1 MSKITFP
8 VSRSY
13 MLAFGLACTSL
24 VGCTD
29 GDKDKDAVIDTSDT
43 LIITDS
49 GDTDPNDLDA
59 DGDGVPAT
67 DDCDDGNAS
76 VYPGADELCDG
87 LDNDCDGEVD
97 EGAVGT
103 YYADADGDGFG
114 DENESIESCEP
125 GSGYVSNSGDCND
138 DDARYYPGAPEEDCT
153 DPNDYNC
160 DGSTGYADV
169 DGDGYAACVECDDTD
184 AAINPGAAEVCD
196 GVDND
201 CDGSI
206 DEDVADSSVWYADAD
221 GDGFGDPGTAVTACD
236 APAGYVSNSDDCDD
250 SDANVNPRAVE
261 RCNGIDDDC
270 DGTIDGSGAV
280 DASVWYADADGDS
293 YGDPGAGVRDC
304 EEPTGYTSDSSDC
317 DDGAASVHPGADEYC
332 NSVDDDCDGTTDEDA
347 IDGGWYY
354 TDADGDGFGEAGT
367 LAMAC
372 SGADN
377 ELDCNDSDALEPIV
391 VDIATGSASG
401 AGTMASPF
409 DSIQTGID
417 ASSECV
423 VVYAGTYN
431 ENIDFGGNNVS
442 VTSVDG
448 AESTIIDGSGG
459 SGAVVSFE
467 SGETSDAT
475 LSGFTLTGGAG
486 HYESWSETT
495 GCSSSGSCTAEHE
508 SYCGGGVYVASSSPT
523 LDSLIIESNTLP
535 AYSASYPSDTVAYFT
550 HSYGGGV
557 CVVDGSPMLTGADL
571 ISNYADQGGGMY
583 LDETSVVTY
592 TQGWIIMNTASD
604 GAGFQIDAGSLTL
617 SNAASAWNVATDNG
631 GGVLNIDGSLDA
643 TNVTWGEDDAMNGGG
658 LYLYVDAGAPSA
670 TVRNSIIYGADSGEG
685 VFSDVGGSYNGSYS
699 DVYGNAAG
707 NYSGVTDPT
716 GTGGNISVDP
726 LFTSVTD
733 DGDYTN
739 DLWTLLSGS
748 PAVNAGN
755 PSASF
760 NDTDGTRNDMGA
772 WGGPNGS
779 W

>member
-236 APAGYVSNSDDCDD
+236 APPATCRTRTT
-250 SDANVNPRAVE
+250 A
-261 RCNGIDDDC
+261 
-270 DGTIDGSGAV
+270 TT
-280 DASVWYADADGDS
+280 
-293 YGDPGAGVRDC
+293 
-304 EEPTGYTSDSSDC
+304 PTRT
-317 DDGAASVHPGADEYC
+317 
-332 NSVDDDCDGTTDEDA
+332 
-347 IDGGWYY
+347 
-354 TDADGDGFGEAGT
+354 
-367 LAMAC
+367 
-372 SGADN
+372 
-377 ELDCNDSDALEPIV
+377 
-391 VDIATGSASG
+391 
-401 AGTMASPF
+401 
-409 DSIQTGID
+409 
-417 ASSECV
+417 
-423 VVYAGTYN
+423 
-431 ENIDFGGNNVS
+431 
-442 VTSVDG
+442 
-448 AESTIIDGSGG
+448 
-459 SGAVVSFE
+459 
-467 SGETSDAT
+467 
-475 LSGFTLTGGAG
+475 
-486 HYESWSETT
+486 
-495 GCSSSGSCTAEHE
+495 
-508 SYCGGGVYVASSSPT
+508 
-523 LDSLIIESNTLP
+523 
-535 AYSASYPSDTVAYFT
+535 
-550 HSYGGGV
+550 
-557 CVVDGSPMLTGADL
+557 
-571 ISNYADQGGGMY
+571 
-583 LDETSVVTY
+583 
-592 TQGWIIMNTASD
+592 
-604 GAGFQIDAGSLTL
+604 
-617 SNAASAWNVATDNG
+617 
-631 GGVLNIDGSLDA
+631 
-643 TNVTWGEDDAMNGGG
+643 
-658 LYLYVDAGAPSA
+658 
-670 TVRNSIIYGADSGEG
+670 
-685 VFSDVGGSYNGSYS
+685 
-699 DVYGNAAG
+699 
-707 NYSGVTDPT
+707 
-716 GTGGNISVDP
+716 
-726 LFTSVTD
+726 
-733 DGDYTN
+733 
-739 DLWTLLSGS
+739 
-748 PAVNAGN
+748 
-755 PSASF
+755 
-760 NDTDGTRNDMGA
+760 
-772 WGGPNGS
+772 
-779 W
+779 